1 MTSVK
6 NALVLQYAYIFGLEV
21 RPRALT
27 LLSALL
33 LLLLREPSWKQQE

>member
-33 LLLLREPSWKQQE
+33 LLLREPSWKQQK